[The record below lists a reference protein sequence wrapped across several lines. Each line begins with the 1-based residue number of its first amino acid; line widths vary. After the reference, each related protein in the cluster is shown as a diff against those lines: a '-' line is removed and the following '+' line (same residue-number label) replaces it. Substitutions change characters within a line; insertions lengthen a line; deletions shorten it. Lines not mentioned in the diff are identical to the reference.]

1 MARACVSRLP
11 FGVNFIDTF
20 LNTIASSVTYDQVFG
35 FHLSAAKYAGERMVP
50 SGSKKQTE
58 LQCVPNTDLG

>member
-1 MARACVSRLP
+1 MARACVSQLP

-20 LNTIASSVTYDQVFG
+20 SNTIASSVTYDQISG

-50 SGSKKQTE
+50 YGSKKTNRTPV
-58 LQCVPNTDLG
+58 CAKH